1 MEMSEV
7 SLKWGTEVAERGFS
21 QVPNFLMNINQFLD
35 EEDRLKPIELL
46 ILLQIASAWWKRD
59 DLPFPSMGT
68 LGKRVG
74 ASERQVQRV
83 IKKLEEVGYL
93 KKIKRK
99 RHGIIASNAY
109 DLSPLVDRLKIIAK
123 LFPTERPRQLK

>member
-1 MEMSEV
+1 MEISEI
-7 SLKWGTEVAERGFS
+7 SLKWGAEVAERGFS

-35 EEDRLKPIELL
+35 EEERLKPIELL
-46 ILLQIASAWWKRD
+46 ILLQITSAWWKRD
-59 DLPFPSMGT
+59 DFPFPSMAT

-83 IKKLEEVGYL
+83 IKKLEEAGYL

-109 DLSPLVDRLKIIAK
+109 DLSPLVDRLKLIAK
-123 LFPTERPRQLK
+123 AFPTERPRQLK